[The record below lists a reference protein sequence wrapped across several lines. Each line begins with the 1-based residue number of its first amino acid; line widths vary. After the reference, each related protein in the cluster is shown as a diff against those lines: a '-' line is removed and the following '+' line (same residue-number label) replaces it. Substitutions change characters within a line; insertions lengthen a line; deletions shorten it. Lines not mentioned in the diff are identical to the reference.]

1 MDRDECQRVFV
12 VIADTETNAPVL
24 DGLIFLDYDERAL
37 FCLLRG
43 RRRMRSAF
51 G

>member
-12 VIADTETNAPVL
+12 VITDTETNAPVL
-24 DGLIFLDYDERAL
+24 DGVIFLDYDERAL

>member
-12 VIADTETNAPVL
+12 VIADNETNSPVL
-24 DGLIFLDYDERAL
+24 DALIFLDYDERAL